1 MVLPIIKEKNTA
13 PKKENIL
20 IHCKRVASICTSG
33 AHPPSEV
40 GPKGRKGAWHSPV
53 GYPPVLENCRFTK
66 ITWSMISPQ

>member
-20 IHCKRVASICTSG
+20 IHCKRVASICISC
-33 AHPPSEV
+33 AHPPSGV
-40 GPKGRKGAWHSPV
+40 GLKGRKDTWHSSV
-53 GYPPVLENCRFTK
+53 GYRPVLENCRFVK